1 MVDGFINSIC
11 FISIV
16 QYYLSLKKDDVKSYL
31 INITKVF
38 LMVSAGL
45 TLVRSAVFFL
55 GDTILLN
62 SLLDLLR
69 VFLPL
74 VIALFFEAL
83 IKRHYPKIY
92 KWSLVLLT
100 IFLLFGYL
108 FSLEY
113 WKDIY
118 QLSLIIIVVLSAGFI
133 LIEKK
138 YLNTADK
145 QVLFTHLIAIILS
158 IPFLAFEF
166 YMYNEDTIINV
177 STASF
182 AALVFVNALAQLI
195 NGHSRPFNVL
205 ISILWYFIV
214 SSLFVGIMFLSSI
227 VVDPERMIE
236 MLFIMFTIQVA
247 FGTSQ
252 ILRSYEIK
260 KNSATFISWLVDQK
274 DGFVKSMNFG
284 RSYAPGL
291 GDFIILAKDELDQY
305 DSEDLIR
312 YGSKN
317 NKLINH
323 SALKSK
329 INNHE
334 NNSIVTAAEEQL
346 IDIMESQDMSDM
358 FFLTIDPLRIML
370 INYSN
375 LKSTQSLN
383 DKIEL
388 LSYFASAHN
397 RDK

>member
-45 TLVRSAVFFL
+45 TLVRSAIFFL

-182 AALVFVNALAQLI
+182 SALVFINVLAQLI
-195 NGHSRPFNVL
+195 NGHSRPYNVL
-205 ISILWYFIV
+205 TSILWYFIV
-214 SSLFVGIMFLSSI
+214 SSLFVGIMFISSI
-227 VVDPERMIE
+227 VVEPERMIE

-284 RSYAPGL
+284 RSHGPGL

-334 NNSIVTAAEEQL
+334 NNSKDSTAEEQL
-346 IDIMESQDMSDM
+346 IDIMESQDMSDI

-375 LKSTQSLN
+375 LKSIQNLN

>member
-284 RSYAPGL
+284 RSHGPGL

-334 NNSIVTAAEEQL
+334 NNSIDSTAEEQL

>member
-31 INITKVF
+31 IKITKVF

-166 YMYNEDTIINV
+166 YMYNEDTLINV

-182 AALVFVNALAQLI
+182 SALVFINALAQLI
-195 NGHSRPFNVL
+195 NGHSRPYNVL
-205 ISILWYFIV
+205 TSILWYFIV
-214 SSLFVGIMFLSSI
+214 SSLFVGIMFISSI

-274 DGFVKSMNFG
+274 DGFVKSMNLG
-284 RSYAPGL
+284 RSHGPGL

-334 NNSIVTAAEEQL
+334 NNSIDSTAEEQL

-375 LKSTQSLN
+375 LRSAQSLN

>member
-31 INITKVF
+31 IKITKVF

-118 QLSLIIIVVLSAGFI
+118 QLSLIIIVVLSAVFI

-145 QVLFTHLIAIILS
+145 QLLFTHLIAIILS

-182 AALVFVNALAQLI
+182 AALVFVNVLAQLI
-195 NGHSRPFNVL
+195 NGHSRPYNVL
-205 ISILWYFIV
+205 TSILWYFIV
-214 SSLFVGIMFLSSI
+214 SSLFVGIMFISSI

-274 DGFVKSMNFG
+274 DGFVKSMNLG
-284 RSYAPGL
+284 RSHGPGL

-334 NNSIVTAAEEQL
+334 NNSIDSTAEEQL

-375 LKSTQSLN
+375 LRSAQSLN

-388 LSYFASAHN
+388 LSYFASAHD

>member
-182 AALVFVNALAQLI
+182 SALVFINVLAQLI

-214 SSLFVGIMFLSSI
+214 SSLFVGIMFISSI
-227 VVDPERMIE
+227 VVEPERMIE

-284 RSYAPGL
+284 RSHGPGL

-334 NNSIVTAAEEQL
+334 NNSKDSTAEEQL
-346 IDIMESQDMSDM
+346 IDIMESQDMSDI

-375 LKSTQSLN
+375 LRSTQSLN

>member
-31 INITKVF
+31 IKITKVF

-182 AALVFVNALAQLI
+182 SALVFINALAQLI
-195 NGHSRPFNVL
+195 NGHSRPYNVL
-205 ISILWYFIV
+205 TSILWYFIV
-214 SSLFVGIMFLSSI
+214 SSLFVGIMFISSI

-274 DGFVKSMNFG
+274 DGFIKSMNFG
-284 RSYAPGL
+284 RSHGPGL

-305 DSEDLIR
+305 DSEDLIK

-334 NNSIVTAAEEQL
+334 NNSIDTAAEEQL

-375 LKSTQSLN
+375 LRSAQSLN

-388 LSYFASAHN
+388 LSYFASAHD

>member
-31 INITKVF
+31 IKITKVF

-182 AALVFVNALAQLI
+182 SALVFINALAQLI
-195 NGHSRPFNVL
+195 NGHSRPYNVL
-205 ISILWYFIV
+205 TSILWYFIV
-214 SSLFVGIMFLSSI
+214 SSLFVGIMFISSI

-274 DGFVKSMNFG
+274 DGFVKSMNLG
-284 RSYAPGL
+284 RSHGPGL

-334 NNSIVTAAEEQL
+334 NNSIDSTAEEQL

-375 LKSTQSLN
+375 LRSAQSLN

-388 LSYFASAHN
+388 LSYFASAHD

>member
-274 DGFVKSMNFG
+274 DGFIKSMNFD
-284 RSYAPGL
+284 RSHAPGL

-334 NNSIVTAAEEQL
+334 NNSIDSTAEEQL

>member
-45 TLVRSAVFFL
+45 TLVRSAIFFL
-55 GDTILLN
+55 GDTLLLN

-182 AALVFVNALAQLI
+182 SALIFVNALAQLI
-195 NGHSRPFNVL
+195 NGHSRPYNVL
-205 ISILWYFIV
+205 TSILWYFIV
-214 SSLFVGIMFLSSI
+214 SSLFVGIMFISSI

-252 ILRSYEIK
+252 ILQSYEIK

-274 DGFVKSMNFG
+274 DGFVKNMNFG
-284 RSYAPGL
+284 RSHGPGL

-334 NNSIVTAAEEQL
+334 NNSTYTAAEEQL

-375 LKSTQSLN
+375 LKSAQSLN

-388 LSYFASAHN
+388 LSYFASAHD
-397 RDK
+397 RDN

>member
-31 INITKVF
+31 IKITKVF

-166 YMYNEDTIINV
+166 YMYNEDIIINV

-182 AALVFVNALAQLI
+182 SALIFINALAQLI
-195 NGHSRPFNVL
+195 NGHSRPYNVL
-205 ISILWYFIV
+205 TSILWYFII
-214 SSLFVGIMFLSSI
+214 SSLFVGIMFISSI

-274 DGFVKSMNFG
+274 DGFIKSMNFG
-284 RSYAPGL
+284 RSHGPGL

-305 DSEDLIR
+305 DSEDLIK

-334 NNSIVTAAEEQL
+334 NNSIDSTAEEQL

-375 LKSTQSLN
+375 LRSAQSLN

-388 LSYFASAHN
+388 LSYFASAHD

>member
-31 INITKVF
+31 IKITKVF

-182 AALVFVNALAQLI
+182 SALVFINALAQLI
-195 NGHSRPFNVL
+195 NGHSRPYNVL
-205 ISILWYFIV
+205 TSILWYFIV
-214 SSLFVGIMFLSSI
+214 SSLFVGIMFISSI

-284 RSYAPGL
+284 RSHGPGL

-334 NNSIVTAAEEQL
+334 NNSIDTAAEEQL

-375 LKSTQSLN
+375 LRSAQSLN

-388 LSYFASAHN
+388 LSYFASAHD

>member
-31 INITKVF
+31 IKITKVF

-166 YMYNEDTIINV
+166 YMYNEDIIINV

-182 AALVFVNALAQLI
+182 TALVFVNVLAQLI
-195 NGHSRPFNVL
+195 NGHSRPYNVL
-205 ISILWYFIV
+205 TSILWYFIV
-214 SSLFVGIMFLSSI
+214 SSLFVGIMFISSI

-274 DGFVKSMNFG
+274 DGFIKSMNFG
-284 RSYAPGL
+284 RSHGPGL

-334 NNSIVTAAEEQL
+334 NNSIDSTAEEQL

>member
-31 INITKVF
+31 IKITKVF

-145 QVLFTHLIAIILS
+145 QLLFTHLIAIILS

-166 YMYNEDTIINV
+166 YMYNEDSIINV

-182 AALVFVNALAQLI
+182 AALVFVNVLAQLI
-195 NGHSRPFNVL
+195 NGHSRPYNVL
-205 ISILWYFIV
+205 TSILWYFIV
-214 SSLFVGIMFLSSI
+214 SSLFVGIMFISSI
-227 VVDPERMIE
+227 VVEPERMIE

-274 DGFVKSMNFG
+274 DGFIKSMNFG
-284 RSYAPGL
+284 RSHGPGL

-305 DSEDLIR
+305 DSEDLIK

-334 NNSIVTAAEEQL
+334 NNSIDSTAEEQL

-375 LKSTQSLN
+375 LRSAQSLN

-388 LSYFASAHN
+388 LSYFASAHD

>member
-31 INITKVF
+31 IKITKVF

-182 AALVFVNALAQLI
+182 AALVFVNVLAQLI
-195 NGHSRPFNVL
+195 NGHSRPYNVL
-205 ISILWYFIV
+205 TSILWYFIV
-214 SSLFVGIMFLSSI
+214 SSLFVGIMFISSI
-227 VVDPERMIE
+227 VVEPERMIE

-274 DGFVKSMNFG
+274 DGFIKSMNFG
-284 RSYAPGL
+284 RSHGPGL

-305 DSEDLIR
+305 DSEDLIK

-334 NNSIVTAAEEQL
+334 NNSIDSTAEEQL

-375 LKSTQSLN
+375 LRSTQSLN

>member
-45 TLVRSAVFFL
+45 TLVRSAIFFL

-182 AALVFVNALAQLI
+182 SALIFVNALAQLI
-195 NGHSRPFNVL
+195 NGHSRPYNVL
-205 ISILWYFIV
+205 TSILWYFIV
-214 SSLFVGIMFLSSI
+214 SSLFVGIMFISSI

-284 RSYAPGL
+284 RSYGPGL

-323 SALKSK
+323 STLKSK
-329 INNHE
+329 INNHA
-334 NNSIVTAAEEQL
+334 NNSLDTAAEEQL

-375 LKSTQSLN
+375 LKSAQSLN

-388 LSYFASAHN
+388 LSYFASAHD

>member
-55 GDTILLN
+55 GDTIHLN

-182 AALVFVNALAQLI
+182 SALIFVNALAQLI
-195 NGHSRPFNVL
+195 NGHSRAYNVL
-205 ISILWYFIV
+205 TSILWYFIV
-214 SSLFVGIMFLSSI
+214 SSLFVGIMFISSI

-284 RSYAPGL
+284 RSYGPGL

-305 DSEDLIR
+305 DSENLIR

-334 NNSIVTAAEEQL
+334 NNSTDTAAEEQL

-375 LKSTQSLN
+375 LKSAQSLN

-388 LSYFASAHN
+388 LSYFASAHD

>member
-145 QVLFTHLIAIILS
+145 QLLFTHLIAIILS

-182 AALVFVNALAQLI
+182 SALVFINALAQLI
-195 NGHSRPFNVL
+195 NGHSRPYNVL
-205 ISILWYFIV
+205 TSILWYFIV
-214 SSLFVGIMFLSSI
+214 SSLFVGIMFISSI

-284 RSYAPGL
+284 RSHGPGL

-334 NNSIVTAAEEQL
+334 NNSIDSTAEEQL

-375 LKSTQSLN
+375 LRSAQSLN

-388 LSYFASAHN
+388 LSYFASAHD

>member
-31 INITKVF
+31 IKITKVF

-182 AALVFVNALAQLI
+182 AALVFVNVLAQLI
-195 NGHSRPFNVL
+195 NGHSRPYNVL
-205 ISILWYFIV
+205 TSILWYFIV
-214 SSLFVGIMFLSSI
+214 SSLFVGIMFISSI

-274 DGFVKSMNFG
+274 DGFVKSMNLG
-284 RSYAPGL
+284 RSHGPGL

-305 DSEDLIR
+305 DSEDLIK

-334 NNSIVTAAEEQL
+334 NNSIDSTAEEQL

-375 LKSTQSLN
+375 LRSAQSLN

-388 LSYFASAHN
+388 LSYFASAHD

>member
-16 QYYLSLKKDDVKSYL
+16 QYYLSIKKDDVKSYL

-74 VIALFFEAL
+74 VVALFFEAL

-182 AALVFVNALAQLI
+182 SALIFINALAQLI
-195 NGHSRPFNVL
+195 NGHSRPYNVL
-205 ISILWYFIV
+205 TSILWYFIV
-214 SSLFVGIMFLSSI
+214 SSLFVGIMFISSI
-227 VVDPERMIE
+227 VVEPERMIE

-284 RSYAPGL
+284 RSHGPGL

-334 NNSIVTAAEEQL
+334 NNSIDSTAEEQL

-375 LKSTQSLN
+375 LRSTQSLN

-388 LSYFASAHN
+388 LSYFASAYN

>member
-182 AALVFVNALAQLI
+182 SALIFINALAQLI
-195 NGHSRPFNVL
+195 NGHSRPYNVL
-205 ISILWYFIV
+205 TSILWYFIV
-214 SSLFVGIMFLSSI
+214 SSLFVGIMFISSI
-227 VVDPERMIE
+227 VVEPERMIE

-284 RSYAPGL
+284 RSHGPGL

-334 NNSIVTAAEEQL
+334 NNSIDSTAEEQL

>member
-182 AALVFVNALAQLI
+182 SALIFINALAQLI
-195 NGHSRPFNVL
+195 NGHSRPYNVL
-205 ISILWYFIV
+205 TSILWYFIV
-214 SSLFVGIMFLSSI
+214 SSLFVGIMFISSI

-284 RSYAPGL
+284 RSHGPGL

-334 NNSIVTAAEEQL
+334 NNSIDSTAEEQL

-375 LKSTQSLN
+375 LRSAQSLN

>member
-62 SLLDLLR
+62 SLLNLLR

-182 AALVFVNALAQLI
+182 SALVFINVLAQLI
-195 NGHSRPFNVL
+195 NGHSRPYNVL
-205 ISILWYFIV
+205 TSILWYFIV
-214 SSLFVGIMFLSSI
+214 SSLFVGIMFISSI
-227 VVDPERMIE
+227 VVEPERMIE

-284 RSYAPGL
+284 RSHGPGL

-334 NNSIVTAAEEQL
+334 NNSKDSTAEEQL
-346 IDIMESQDMSDM
+346 IDIMESQDMSDI

-375 LKSTQSLN
+375 LRSTQSLN

>member
-31 INITKVF
+31 IKITKVF

-182 AALVFVNALAQLI
+182 SALVFINALAQLI
-195 NGHSRPFNVL
+195 NGHSRPYNVL
-205 ISILWYFIV
+205 TSILWYFIV
-214 SSLFVGIMFLSSI
+214 SSLFVGIMFISSI
-227 VVDPERMIE
+227 VVEPERMIE

-274 DGFVKSMNFG
+274 DGFVKSMNLG
-284 RSYAPGL
+284 RSHGPGL

-305 DSEDLIR
+305 DSEDLIK

-334 NNSIVTAAEEQL
+334 NNSIDSTAEEQL

-375 LKSTQSLN
+375 LRSAQSLN

-388 LSYFASAHN
+388 LSYFASAHD

>member
-45 TLVRSAVFFL
+45 TLVRSAIFFL

-182 AALVFVNALAQLI
+182 SALVFINVLAQLI
-195 NGHSRPFNVL
+195 NGHSRPYNVL
-205 ISILWYFIV
+205 TSILWYFIV
-214 SSLFVGIMFLSSI
+214 SSLFVGIMFISSI
-227 VVDPERMIE
+227 VVEPERMIE

-252 ILRSYEIK
+252 ILQSYEIK

-284 RSYAPGL
+284 RSHGPGL

-334 NNSIVTAAEEQL
+334 NNSKDSTAEEQL
-346 IDIMESQDMSDM
+346 IDIMESQDMSDI

-375 LKSTQSLN
+375 LRSTQSLN

>member
-16 QYYLSLKKDDVKSYL
+16 QYYLSLKKDDLKSYL
-31 INITKVF
+31 IIITKVF

-45 TLVRSAVFFL
+45 TLVRSAIFFL
-55 GDTILLN
+55 GDTILFN

-69 VFLPL
+69 AFLPL
-74 VIALFFEAL
+74 IIALFIEAL
-83 IKRHYPKIY
+83 IKRHYPRIY

-108 FSLEY
+108 FSLKY

-118 QLSLIIIVVLSAGFI
+118 QLSLIIIIVLSAGFI

-145 QVLFTHLIAIILS
+145 QVLFIHLIAIILS

-166 YMYNEDTIINV
+166 YIYNEDTIINV

-182 AALVFVNALAQLI
+182 SALIFVNALAQLI
-195 NGHSRPFNVL
+195 NGHSRPYNVL
-205 ISILWYFIV
+205 TSILWYFIV
-214 SSLFVGIMFLSSI
+214 SSLFVGIMFISSI
-227 VVDPERMIE
+227 VVDPERIIE

-274 DGFVKSMNFG
+274 NGFIKSMNFG
-284 RSYAPGL
+284 RSFGPGL

-305 DSEDLIR
+305 DSAELIR

-317 NKLINH
+317 NKLVNH
-323 SALKSK
+323 SALKSI

-334 NNSIVTAAEEQL
+334 NNSTDTVAEEQL

-375 LKSTQSLN
+375 LKSAQSLN

-388 LSYFASAHN
+388 LSYFASAHH

>member
-182 AALVFVNALAQLI
+182 SALVFINTLAQLI
-195 NGHSRPFNVL
+195 NGHSRPYNVL
-205 ISILWYFIV
+205 TSILWYFIV
-214 SSLFVGIMFLSSI
+214 SSLFVGIMFISSI
-227 VVDPERMIE
+227 VVEPERMIE

-284 RSYAPGL
+284 RSHGPGL

-334 NNSIVTAAEEQL
+334 NNSIDTAAEEQL

-375 LKSTQSLN
+375 LRSAQSLN

-388 LSYFASAHN
+388 LSYFASAHD

>member
-45 TLVRSAVFFL
+45 TLVRSAIFFL

-182 AALVFVNALAQLI
+182 SALVFINVLAQLI
-195 NGHSRPFNVL
+195 NGHSRPYNVL
-205 ISILWYFIV
+205 TSILWYFIV
-214 SSLFVGIMFLSSI
+214 SSLFVGIMFISSI
-227 VVDPERMIE
+227 VVEPERMIE

-284 RSYAPGL
+284 RSHGPGL

>member
-118 QLSLIIIVVLSAGFI
+118 QLSLIIIVVLSAVFI

-145 QVLFTHLIAIILS
+145 QLLFTHLIAIILS

-182 AALVFVNALAQLI
+182 SALVFINALAQLI
-195 NGHSRPFNVL
+195 NGHSRPYNVL
-205 ISILWYFIV
+205 TSILWYFIV
-214 SSLFVGIMFLSSI
+214 SSLFVGIMFISSI

-284 RSYAPGL
+284 RSHGPGL

-334 NNSIVTAAEEQL
+334 NNSIDTAAEEQL

-375 LKSTQSLN
+375 LKSIQNLN

>member
-118 QLSLIIIVVLSAGFI
+118 KLSLIIIVVLSAGFI

-182 AALVFVNALAQLI
+182 SALVFINVLAQLI
-195 NGHSRPFNVL
+195 NGHSRPYNVL
-205 ISILWYFIV
+205 TSILWYFIV
-214 SSLFVGIMFLSSI
+214 SSLFVGIMFISSI
-227 VVDPERMIE
+227 VVEPERMIE

-284 RSYAPGL
+284 RSHGPGL

-334 NNSIVTAAEEQL
+334 NNSKDSTAEEQL
-346 IDIMESQDMSDM
+346 IDIMESQDMSDI

-375 LKSTQSLN
+375 LRSTQSLN

>member
-16 QYYLSLKKDDVKSYL
+16 QYYLSLKKDDLKSYL

-45 TLVRSAVFFL
+45 TLVRSAIFFL

-74 VIALFFEAL
+74 VVALFFEAL

-182 AALVFVNALAQLI
+182 SALIFINALAQLI
-195 NGHSRPFNVL
+195 NGHSRPYNVL
-205 ISILWYFIV
+205 TSILWYFIV
-214 SSLFVGIMFLSSI
+214 SSLFVGIMFISSI
-227 VVDPERMIE
+227 VVEPERMIE

-284 RSYAPGL
+284 RSHGPGL

-334 NNSIVTAAEEQL
+334 NNSIDSTAEEQL

-375 LKSTQSLN
+375 LKSIQNLN

>member
-31 INITKVF
+31 IKITKVF

-166 YMYNEDTIINV
+166 YMYNEDIIINV

-182 AALVFVNALAQLI
+182 SALVFINALAQLI
-195 NGHSRPFNVL
+195 NGHSRPYNVL
-205 ISILWYFIV
+205 TSILWYFIV
-214 SSLFVGIMFLSSI
+214 SSLFVGIMFISSI

-284 RSYAPGL
+284 RSHGPGL

-305 DSEDLIR
+305 DSEDLIK

-334 NNSIVTAAEEQL
+334 NNSIDSTAEEQL

-375 LKSTQSLN
+375 LRSAQSLN

-388 LSYFASAHN
+388 LSYFASAHD

>member
-16 QYYLSLKKDDVKSYL
+16 QYYLSLKKDDLKSYL

-145 QVLFTHLIAIILS
+145 QVLFTHLIAIIIS

-182 AALVFVNALAQLI
+182 SALIFINVLAQLI
-195 NGHSRPFNVL
+195 NGHSRPYNVL
-205 ISILWYFIV
+205 TSILWYFIV
-214 SSLFVGIMFLSSI
+214 SSLFVGIMFISSI
-227 VVDPERMIE
+227 VVEPERMIE

-284 RSYAPGL
+284 RSHGPGL

-334 NNSIVTAAEEQL
+334 NNSKDSTAEEQL

-375 LKSTQSLN
+375 LRSTQSLN

>member
-182 AALVFVNALAQLI
+182 SALVFINALAQLI
-195 NGHSRPFNVL
+195 NGHSRPYNVL
-205 ISILWYFIV
+205 TSILWYFIV
-214 SSLFVGIMFLSSI
+214 SSLFVGIMFISSI

-284 RSYAPGL
+284 RSHGPGL

-334 NNSIVTAAEEQL
+334 NNSIDSTAEEQL

-375 LKSTQSLN
+375 LRSTQSLN

>member
-74 VIALFFEAL
+74 IIALFFEAL

-182 AALVFVNALAQLI
+182 SALVFINVLAQLI
-195 NGHSRPFNVL
+195 NGHSRPYNVL
-205 ISILWYFIV
+205 TSILWYFIV
-214 SSLFVGIMFLSSI
+214 SSLFVGIMFISSI
-227 VVDPERMIE
+227 VVEPERMIE

-284 RSYAPGL
+284 RSHGPGL

-334 NNSIVTAAEEQL
+334 NNSKDSTAEEQL
-346 IDIMESQDMSDM
+346 IDIMESQDMSDI

-375 LKSTQSLN
+375 LRSTQSLN

>member
-31 INITKVF
+31 IKITKVF

-182 AALVFVNALAQLI
+182 SALIFVNALAQLI
-195 NGHSRPFNVL
+195 NGHSRPYNVL
-205 ISILWYFIV
+205 TSILWYFIV
-214 SSLFVGIMFLSSI
+214 SSLFVGIMFISSI

-274 DGFVKSMNFG
+274 DGFIKSMNFG
-284 RSYAPGL
+284 RSHGPGL

-305 DSEDLIR
+305 DSEDLIK

-334 NNSIVTAAEEQL
+334 NNSIDSTAEEQL

-375 LKSTQSLN
+375 LRSAQSLN

-388 LSYFASAHN
+388 LSYFASAHD

>member
-31 INITKVF
+31 IKITKVF

-118 QLSLIIIVVLSAGFI
+118 QLSLIIIVVLSAVFI

-145 QVLFTHLIAIILS
+145 QLLFTHLIAIILS

-182 AALVFVNALAQLI
+182 SALIFINALAQLI
-195 NGHSRPFNVL
+195 NGHSRPYNVL
-205 ISILWYFIV
+205 TSILWYFIV
-214 SSLFVGIMFLSSI
+214 SSLFVGIMFISSI
-227 VVDPERMIE
+227 VVEPERMIE

-274 DGFVKSMNFG
+274 DGFIKSMNFG
-284 RSYAPGL
+284 RSHGPGL

-305 DSEDLIR
+305 DSEDLIK

-334 NNSIVTAAEEQL
+334 NNSIDTAAEEQL

-375 LKSTQSLN
+375 LRSTQSLN

>member
-31 INITKVF
+31 IKITKVF

-166 YMYNEDTIINV
+166 YMYNEDIIINV

-182 AALVFVNALAQLI
+182 TALVFVNVLAQLI
-195 NGHSRPFNVL
+195 NGHSRPYNVL
-205 ISILWYFIV
+205 TSILWYFIV
-214 SSLFVGIMFLSSI
+214 SSLFVGIMFISSI

-274 DGFVKSMNFG
+274 DGFIKSMNFG
-284 RSYAPGL
+284 RSHGPGL

-334 NNSIVTAAEEQL
+334 NNSIDSTAEEQL

-375 LKSTQSLN
+375 LRSTQSLN

-388 LSYFASAHN
+388 LSYFASAHD

>member
-31 INITKVF
+31 IKITKVF

-118 QLSLIIIVVLSAGFI
+118 QLSLIIVVVLSAGFI

-182 AALVFVNALAQLI
+182 SALVFINALAQLI
-195 NGHSRPFNVL
+195 NGHSRPYNVL
-205 ISILWYFIV
+205 TSILWYFIV
-214 SSLFVGIMFLSSI
+214 SSLFVGIMFISSI

-274 DGFVKSMNFG
+274 DGFVKSMNLG
-284 RSYAPGL
+284 RSHGPGL

-305 DSEDLIR
+305 DSEDLIK

-334 NNSIVTAAEEQL
+334 NNSIDSTAEEQL

-375 LKSTQSLN
+375 LRSAQSLN

-388 LSYFASAHN
+388 LSYFASAHD

>member
-31 INITKVF
+31 IKITKVF

-182 AALVFVNALAQLI
+182 SALVFINALAQLI
-195 NGHSRPFNVL
+195 NGHSRPYNVL
-205 ISILWYFIV
+205 TSILWYFIV
-214 SSLFVGIMFLSSI
+214 SSLFVGIMFISSI

-274 DGFVKSMNFG
+274 DGFVKSMNLG
-284 RSYAPGL
+284 RSHGPGL

-305 DSEDLIR
+305 DSEDLIK

-334 NNSIVTAAEEQL
+334 NNSIDSTAEEQL

-375 LKSTQSLN
+375 LRSAQSLN